1 MTDSAITRISLWSG
15 PRNVSTALMYS
26 FRQRSDTTVVD
37 EPLYAYSLVR
47 NDIDHP
53 GREDVIAAQD
63 SDGEAVVRNVLLGS
77 FPTPVVFFKNM
88 ASHLDGLDR
97 AFLSQL
103 HNVLLTRD
111 PAEML
116 PSFIR
121 QVPEPTL
128 AMTGLPM
135 QIELLDRILD
145 AGLDPLVLDSRL
157 LLTDPADVLGQ
168 LCARLGIPFEEAMLA
183 WEPGPVPEDG
193 VWAPYWYD
201 SVHRSAGFAPYRAK
215 QDQVPA
221 RLEWLLAQATPLYE
235 RLLAYALQPRRSS
248 ASS

>member
-116 PSFIR
+116 PSLIK
-121 QVPEPTL
+121 QVPDPDLEG
-128 AMTGLPM
+128 TGLPM
-135 QIELLDRILD
+135 QVALLDAILD
-145 AGLDPLVLDSRL
+145 EGDDPIVLDSRL
-157 LLTDPADVLGQ
+157 LLTDPEGVLTR
-168 LCARLGIPFEEAMLA
+168 LCHRVGLEFDPAMLSWPA
-183 WEPGPVPEDG
+183 GPVPEDG
-193 VWAPYWYD
+193 VWAEHWYH
-201 SVHRSAGFAPYRAK
+201 SVHRSTGFAPYNPKREE
-215 QDQVPA
+215 VPEHL
-221 RLEWLLAQATPLYE
+221 RPLLAQAIPLYE
-235 RLLAYALQPRRSS
+235 RLFAYALD
-248 ASS
+248 